1 MREIVDDRDLS
12 GPEPRKD
19 AEFTLGVFALLAI
32 VFGLILLCGVFFGLG
47 YSIGK
52 RGAAEPAI
60 TAQPATGPLIPSD
73 TSHPK
78 PSASAQPGGTV
89 TGAGSANALADHA
102 ASSTSLQANEDRQ
115 RVPVTSVGAVPS
127 SELSEGKPAVR
138 PAVAEAA
145 MTAGAPATNVAR
157 VAPALGSAA
166 QLTVQV
172 AAVSQQ
178 QDADVLASALR
189 RRGYAATAHRDA
201 ADNLIHVRIGPF
213 TTREDAEKWRQEL
226 LSDGYNA
233 IIQP

>member
-1 MREIVDDRDLS
+1 MREIIDDRELN
-12 GPEPRKD
+12 GAEPRKD

-32 VFGLILLCGVFFGLG
+32 LFGLVLLCGVFFGLG

-52 RGAAEPAI
+52 RGASEPVT
-60 TAQPATGPLIPSD
+60 TAQSATGPLIPSD
-73 TSHPK
+73 TSRPK
-78 PSASAQPGGTV
+78 PSASAQPGGRAT
-89 TGAGSANALADHA
+89 
-102 ASSTSLQANEDRQ
+102 ASSGVAPPSATSSANEDQ
-115 RVPVTSVGAVPS
+115 QQAAVTSVGAVPS
-127 SELSEGKPAVR
+127 AALSEGKSAVR

-145 MTAGAPATNVAR
+145 MTAGPQTNTAR

-213 TTREDAEKWRQEL
+213 TTREDAEKWRQKL

>member
-1 MREIVDDRDLS
+1 MREIIDDKALN
-12 GPEPRKD
+12 GEVPRKD
-19 AEFTLGVFALLAI
+19 AEFTLGSLALLAI
-32 VFGLILLCGVFFGLG
+32 LFGLILLCGVFFGLG

-52 RGAAEPAI
+52 RGAGEPAT
-60 TAQPATGPLIPSD
+60 TAQSATEPLIPSD
-73 TSHPK
+73 SSRPK
-78 PSASAQPGGTV
+78 PSASAQSG
-89 TGAGSANALADHA
+89 GSATAPSDFA
-102 ASSTSLQANEDRQ
+102 APSTSFPANEVHNQ
-115 RVPVTSVGAVPS
+115 VAVTSAGVVPPPES
-127 SELSEGKPAVR
+127 TEGKAAVR

-145 MTAGAPATNVAR
+145 MTADLPPTNTGR
-157 VAPALGSAA
+157 VTPALGSQT

-189 RRGYAATAHRDA
+189 KRGYAATAHRDA

-213 TTREDAEKWRQEL
+213 TTREDAEKWRQKL